1 MDFRV
6 ERFILRCLFWVEA
19 LNRKVLLEIYV
30 SSTKTMLPV
39 VRGNPPHLKNKMHT
53 GDFKVALQID
63 FSQRLSKFIPT
74 SVFELTVSYHHIS
87 TPFTSAAL
95 QEADMFLTC
104 PSSCNDFTRLPS
116 VVDLRKRSE
125 SLNVPPPLCHW
136 MRFNQCD
143 TQLHF
148 TEFVWVVLVLWTWI
162 FSYLDTSNTDTLCK

>member
-1 MDFRV
+1 
-6 ERFILRCLFWVEA
+6 
-19 LNRKVLLEIYV
+19 
-30 SSTKTMLPV
+30 MLPV
-39 VRGNPPHLKNKMHT
+39 VGGNPPHLKNKMHT

-125 SLNVPPPLCHW
+125 SLNVPPPLCHC
-136 MRFNQCD
+136 MRFNKSD
-143 TQLHF
+143 TQLYF
-148 TEFVWVVLVLWTWI
+148 TEFV
-162 FSYLDTSNTDTLCK
+162 